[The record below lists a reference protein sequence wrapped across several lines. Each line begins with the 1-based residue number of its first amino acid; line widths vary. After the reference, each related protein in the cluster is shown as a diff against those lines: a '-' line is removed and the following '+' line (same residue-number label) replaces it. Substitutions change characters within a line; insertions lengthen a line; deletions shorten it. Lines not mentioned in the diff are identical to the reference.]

1 MPQAASHFEA
11 PSPLERLVS
20 RIFGVLVGLGIGL
33 PHNYLL
39 QVRGRRSGRL
49 YATPVDVLT
58 YADTRFVVAGRGTTQ
73 WVRNARASGQVVLRK
88 GFRREELRVRELPD
102 AEKPAVLK
110 AYLDRFKLT
119 VQRYFPVRA
128 GSPISDFVALADRY
142 PVFEL
147 IPAAR
152 PSQGI

>member
-1 MPQAASHFEA
+1 MPHNATPFVA
-11 PSPLERLVS
+11 PSPVERFVTRL
-20 RIFGVLVGLGIGL
+20 FGMLVGLGLGL

-58 YADTRFVVAGRGTTQ
+58 YGDTRFVVAGRGDTQ
-73 WVRNARASGQVVLRK
+73 WVRNARASGQVVLKK
-88 GFRREELRVRELPD
+88 GARREELRVRELLD

-110 AYLDRFKLT
+110 AYLDRFKFT

-128 GSPISDFVALADRY
+128 GSPTADFVTLAPRY

-147 IPAAR
+147 IPTAPPNQAL
-152 PSQGI
+152 